1 MRYGYSEKIEIV
13 LTARQTMFPFLRVVG
28 NQKNRISLHSFQQRL
43 RVNVVDYKEME
54 MLTADL

>member
-43 RVNVVDYKEME
+43 RVNVVDYKEM
-54 MLTADL
+54 LTADL